1 MTDSPTPE
9 RRRFGMHANLLY
21 DVITKQAGTLQKA
34 ILEGVMN
41 GVDAGATR
49 IEIMLSHEALT
60 IVDDGKGFRDRT
72 EIEQFFETFGT
83 PHQEGDARYG
93 RFRMGRGQLMAFGK
107 NIWRTNTFEMV
118 VDIKGRGL
126 DYNLSILSP
135 PQPGCTIEIE
145 LYEPLLPSERD
156 GVERELR
163 SWVAYVDIPVLLN
176 GKQISKPPTD
186 VTWDV
191 ETPEAWFKLAA
202 SRNTLSV
209 YNLGVLV
216 MNAPASRFG
225 TGGTVVSKQRL
236 DVNFARNDVQS
247 TCVVFNR
254 IKAELRKHS
263 DQVVIAKPKMT
274 DPERQHIA
282 ERILDKSLPIEKALD
297 IKVLTDVEGRHHTLA
312 RLATMLASN
321 PAIINAPRGDRVAIR
336 IASAK
341 LANVLANDT
350 LERFGVDSLADLV
363 GHLQELARA
372 AGERLRKIPAV
383 VRHGQDNSNRY
394 ALYQFLNGIGS
405 ARVGVI
411 NDFSH
416 LIGTHFHNI
425 DLSTLKPNEK
435 VKIRAIQNAS
445 YRIASALYTD
455 PAHPMRFTVRTIRVG
470 ESDLADAWTDGANII
485 WFDRDQLALLEKGY
499 TGCARLAGALL
510 HEYMHEGPDTDTHTH
525 DAEFYQ
531 RYHDLTLDTDII
543 GTAAATMM
551 KSLADEAR
559 RRGRKPGARIAIFDD
574 NEDMLRRAGGI
585 GSAVSPVP
593 EDDDRATGTD

>member
-1 MTDSPTPE
+1 MTDSPSAE

-49 IEIMLSHEALT
+49 IEITLTHETL
-60 IVDDGKGFRDRT
+60 IISDDGKGFKNRN

-93 RFRMGRGQLMAFGK
+93 RFRMGRGQLMAFGR
-107 NIWRTNTFEMV
+107 NIWRTNIFEMA

-126 DYNLSILSP
+126 DYDLATLAT

-145 LYEPLLPSERD
+145 LYDQLLPSDRD
-156 GVERELR
+156 SIDRELR
-163 SWVAYVDIPVLLN
+163 SWVAYVDLPVLLN
-176 GKQISKPPTD
+176 GKQISKPPTE
-186 VTWDV
+186 TEWDV

-247 TCVVFNR
+247 NCPIFNR

-263 DQVVIAKPKMT
+263 DEVVVAKPKMT
-274 DPERQHIA
+274 DAERQHIA
-282 ERILDKSLPIEKALD
+282 ERILDKSLSIEDTLD
-297 IKVLTDVEGRHHTLA
+297 LKVLTDVEGRHYTL
-312 RLATMLASN
+312 RKLASLLAAN
-321 PAIINAPRGDRVAIR
+321 PNIIATQRGDRVGIR
-336 IASAK
+336 IADAR

-350 LERFGVDSLADLV
+350 LERFGADNLTELISQLHALAM
-363 GHLQELARA
+363 A
-372 AGERLRKIPAV
+372 ADERLRLCP
-383 VRHGQDNSNRY
+383 GTNSHRFATY
-394 ALYQFLNGIGS
+394 EFCRCILLAQPRS
-405 ARVGVI
+405 VG
-411 NDFSH
+411 DYEH
-416 LIGTHFHNI
+416 LISTDFNSI
-425 DLSTLKPNEK
+425 DAKQLKPNEK
-435 VKIRAIQNAS
+435 IKIRALHKAS
-445 YRIASALYTD
+445 YSIAAALYDRTISV
-455 PAHPMRFTVRTIRVG
+455 RFTVREVRAG
-470 ESDLADAWTDGANII
+470 ESDLAEAWTDGMTNIWI
-485 WFDRDQLALLEKGY
+485 DRRQLTLLEKGY
-499 TGCARLAGALL
+499 TGCARLAGLLL

-531 RYHDLTLDTDII
+531 RYHDLTLDSDAI
-543 GTAAATMM
+543 GMAAATMM
-551 KSLADEAR
+551 KALADEAR
-559 RRGRKPGARIAIFDD
+559 RRGRKPGPRIAIFAD
-574 NEDMLRRAGGI
+574 EEEMLKREGGI
-585 GSAVSPVP
+585 GSNVDPIPGDSDPSPELSP
-593 EDDDRATGTD
+593 PD